1 MKLKL
6 QENPRE
12 WQKFVLVITGMLA
25 VGAIWLQ
32 LRGVISPGAMLVTLV
47 ILHLVIVLAL
57 AKPTWFRA
65 FYRGGMTVTFHI
77 GQVMGKVLLT
87 LIFLLVLTPTGLL
100 LRLFGKDLLALRKP
114 EGPSYWRPA
123 KTNRHFDRQF

>member
-12 WQKFVLVITGMLA
+12 WQKFFLVISGLLGVAA
-25 VGAIWLQ
+25 VWLQ

-47 ILHLVIVLAL
+47 ILHVFIVLSL
-57 AKPTWFRA
+57 AKPRWFRT

-77 GQVMGKVLLT
+77 GQMMGKVLLT
-87 LIFLLVLTPTGLL
+87 LIFLLVLTPTALL
-100 LRLFGKDLLALRKP
+100 LRLFGKDLLNLRKSDA
-114 EGPSYWRPA
+114 PSYWHPA
-123 KTNRHFDRQF
+123 KTNRHFGRQF